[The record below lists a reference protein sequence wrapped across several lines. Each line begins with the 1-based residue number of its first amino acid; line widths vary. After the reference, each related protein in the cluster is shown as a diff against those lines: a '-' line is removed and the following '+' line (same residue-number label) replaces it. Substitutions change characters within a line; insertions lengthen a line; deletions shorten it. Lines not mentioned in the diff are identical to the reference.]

1 MACVIEEI
9 IHCFRISLVK
19 TVSAKLSMRTVKN
32 LGKKIL
38 PAIRNLV
45 QIRVELLLPGL
56 EMRPSW
62 TEQIWDPEETIEIG
76 MKMTRTKKI

>member
-1 MACVIEEI
+1 
-9 IHCFRISLVK
+9 
-19 TVSAKLSMRTVKN
+19 MRTVKN

-38 PAIRNLV
+38 LLPVIRNLV

-62 TEQIWDPEETIEIG
+62 TEQIWDPEETTEIG
-76 MKMTRTKKI
+76 MKMTRTKKT

>member
-62 TEQIWDPEETIEIG
+62 PEQIWDPEETTKIG
-76 MKMTRTKKI
+76 MKMTRTKKT